1 MPSDVHAWARLVTLH
16 HALDNGAAK
25 KAAAERTIA
34 HAEQVL
40 AQDPSNGSVMSFGAG
55 AHAALGQSDRALDW
69 MERALLVD
77 PDNLSMRYNFAC
89 ALAAFMGEKEQA
101 LRHLERSLANASA
114 FHLALVEAD
123 PDLETLREEP
133 RYKAMINKAKKRL
146 GIDEAQEAI

>member
-1 MPSDVHAWARLVTLH
+1 MREGKGRRPDACR
-16 HALDNGAAK
+16 DGAAG
-25 KAAAERTIA
+25 AQVGALLAG
-34 HAEQVL
+34 HA
-40 AQDPSNGSVMSFGAG
+40 
-55 AHAALGQSDRALDW
+55 DRARDW

-123 PDLETLREEP
+123 PDLDTLREEP

-146 GIDEAQEAI
+146 GIDEAEVAI